1 MQGWFGFGAALLVF
15 LLSHAI
21 PVRPPVRPWLV
32 ARLGL
37 RGYFAAYSL
46 LSIAVLAWLIIAAA
60 NAPYVQVIPPWG
72 ALRWVPI
79 LAMAPVCLL
88 VTGGMWG
95 QNPLSFGGVG
105 SRSFDPEHPG
115 LLAVTRHPMLL
126 ALFIWSMAH
135 LLANG
140 DLAHVILFGLFAG
153 FAWIGMA
160 LIDRRKRRDM
170 GEDLWQEMARN
181 TARLSLARVADLRGL
196 TMPALAAI
204 GMYALLILLHPLVIG
219 VSPLP

>member
-1 MQGWFGFGAALLVF
+1 MQGWFGFGGALLVF

-21 PVRPPVRPWLV
+21 PVRSPVRPWLV

-37 RGYFAAYSL
+37 RGYFVAYSL
-46 LSIAVLAWLIIAAA
+46 LSIAVLAWLIDAAA

-72 ALRWVPI
+72 ALRWVLL
-79 LAMAPVCLL
+79 LAMGPVCLL
-88 VTGGMWG
+88 VTVGMWR

-105 SRSFDPEHPG
+105 PGAFDPDHPG
-115 LLAVTRHPMLL
+115 LLAVSRHPMLL
-126 ALFIWSMAH
+126 ALLIWSLAH

-160 LIDRRKRRDM
+160 LIDCRKRRDM
-170 GEDLWQEMARN
+170 GEDVWREMSRN
-181 TARLSLARVADLRGL
+181 TARLSVAGVTDLRRL
-196 TMPALAAI
+196 AKPALAAI
-204 GMYALLILLHPLVIG
+204 GIYALLFLLHPLVIG